1 MHTTESRH
9 GHDVLNLIADTSIP
23 FTIKTLHSYV
33 EQHWGENV
41 RFHTCKLNDLSL
53 DALLT
58 FFLSLVIKL
67 HLMVITYTQIKIKSV
82 TIKTVTNR
90 LTTTSL
96 FID

>member
-9 GHDVLNLIADTSIP
+9 DHDVLNLIADTSIP

-58 FFLSLVIKL
+58 FLVSRNKITLDGDNL
-67 HLMVITYTQIKIKSV
+67 HTNQDKICHH
-82 TIKTVTNR
+82 
-90 LTTTSL
+90 
-96 FID
+96 

>member
-33 EQHWGENV
+33 EQHWGTNV

-58 FFLSLVIKL
+58 FLVSRNKITLDGDNL
-67 HLMVITYTQIKIKSV
+67 H
-82 TIKTVTNR
+82 TNR
-90 LTTTSL
+90 DK
-96 FID
+96 ICHH